1 MVWGI
6 TGAGGYLAGSLS
18 IMKKINRDSDVEI
31 TVLLSKS
38 AEMVVKWY
46 KLWADL
52 KSSFTRVK
60 IEKNANVPFMA
71 GPLQIGRYDLFFVS
85 PATANTVAKI
95 AYGIADTLITNCVAQ
110 TTKSTTPVYIYP
122 TDQELSSG
130 ETYDPYGNK
139 VTISTR
145 QLDVENVK
153 RIDTIE
159 GLTVLKHPA
168 EIEAIVAAIEK

>member
-1 MVWGI
+1 M
-6 TGAGGYLAGSLS
+6 AESLS
-18 IMKKINRDSDVEI
+18 IMKKINHDSEVEV

-52 KSSFTRVK
+52 NSNFARVK
-60 IEKNANVPFMA
+60 IEKNANTPFIA

-95 AYGIADTLITNCVAQ
+95 ACGIADTLITNCVAQ
-110 TTKSTTPVYIYP
+110 TTKGDTPVYIYP

-130 ETYDPYGNK
+130 QTRDPYGNK
-139 VTISTR
+139 VTIRTR
-145 QLDVENVK
+145 QLDIENVK
-153 RIDTIE
+153 RIGDIE
-159 GLTVLKHPA
+159 GLTLLKHPA
-168 EIEAIVAAIEK
+168 EIEAIVTAIKK